1 MNRHPMDLISLV
13 AGVVFLG
20 AGIAFLTGS
29 VNYTGIDL
37 KFVWPLGIL
46 ALGFILLVGAGR
58 PQTPAGRTES
68 GTEADPAQS
77 EGTGV

>member
-1 MNRHPMDLISLV
+1 MDLISLV

-58 PQTPAGRTES
+58 PQTPSGRTES
-68 GTEADPAQS
+68 GTEDDPAQS
-77 EGTGV
+77 EGTGI